1 MNALLFN
8 RSLGS
13 NGPQAL
19 QRAQTAQL
27 LEILQPA
34 PNVLF
39 DSNDVDISA
48 RSHRLHDG
56 EDAEYP
62 SWAHRAG
69 VNSITIDRF
78 EGRQ

>member
-13 NGPQAL
+13 IGPQTL
-19 QRAQTAQL
+19 QQAQTARL
-27 LEILQPA
+27 LGSLQPT
-34 PNVLF
+34 PDVKF
-39 DSNDVDISA
+39 DSNNVDS
-48 RSHRLHDG
+48 STQKKHLDN
-56 EDAEYP
+56 EENAEHP

-78 EGRQ
+78 EGR